1 VPQQLKTRMIFPAL
15 GLLVAAML
23 WAAPSASAVG
33 PFTMTISSTA
43 GDNNVTCAI
52 EGCLPTADGATLSL
66 ATLESNLSAG
76 NLTVGDGGQITIASS
91 SIDGANTDNNN
102 LTFNG
107 PVSLGGDTDI
117 TNSGLVTFSSTVD
130 GSGPGQNLTMNAD
143 TVFDA
148 AVGSLT
154 ELGSLTVPGPATATL
169 GGNVSITGAQS
180 YGGAVNLASSD
191 VTLTTGGS
199 LTFDSTVNGP
209 HNLTLSA
216 GGTVSLDGD
225 VGNSQSLASLVI
237 PTAAAIDVAGT
248 IGTSGTQE
256 YEAPVSLTG
265 AATFGSATGDITFDS
280 TIDGAQDLSVST
292 QATSSFEGAI
302 GGTTPLTSIVVPAA
316 PGSIDLNGNVTTTGS
331 QQYGHL
337 TLGANVTFSSG
348 STVQFNQPVSGDQ
361 LTIAGGGIATL
372 PPVSDSY
379 SGTRVTGGST
389 LSFQPGSLTGTGDI
403 TLDDG
408 TLEWSAFNGTNTDD
422 VSSQLQIGTGGG
434 TLDTNNNDVTF
445 THTVDGTGALT
456 KTGQGTLE
464 LNASTGSSYN
474 NQFVVDGGTLEV
486 NSSAT
491 VSTPVI
497 VNSGGELECQDGTIT
512 GTVTNQG
519 GTTYGAPG
527 QPTSVTATTAFRSA
541 YVSFTPGPDNCNPVS
556 YSATSGT
563 LTWGPVASGPIT
575 ATGLAGAQPYAFT
588 VTATNA
594 LGSSTSAASNTITP
608 TPFMP
613 TAAIAAPVNNAT
625 YTQGQVVYSSYSC
638 QEGSGGTG
646 IATCSGPVASGVALD
661 THSLGLHTFA
671 VTATSSDGDTGTATA
686 TYTVVASKSST
697 TKPPNKFTIRQ
708 LKGHPSGSIDVT
720 LASLVGAGTVKVAEH
735 PAGLRA
741 FSADKTA
748 SSKATLKLTLA
759 PSKQLKTWLK
769 RHHSKLN
776 VKVTVTYTPHGG
788 KARTVTKPV
797 KL

>member
-1 VPQQLKTRMIFPAL
+1 MIFPAL

-33 PFTMTISSTA
+33 PFTMTISST
-43 GDNNVTCAI
+43 GSDSNVNCAV
-52 EGCLPTADGATLSL
+52 EACLPTANGATLSL

-91 SIDGANTDNNN
+91 ISIDGANLGNF

-117 TNSGLVTFSSTVD
+117 TNTGLVTFSSTVD
-130 GSGPGQNLTMNAD
+130 GSGPGQDLDTNAD

-154 ELGSLTVPGPATATL
+154 ELGSLTVSGPATATL
-169 GGNVSITGAQS
+169 DGNVSTIGAQS
-180 YGGAVNLASSD
+180 YGGAVSLVSGDVNLTS
-191 VTLTTGGS
+191 TGGS

-225 VGNSQSLASLVI
+225 VGNSQSLASLAI

-280 TIDGAQDLSVST
+280 TIDGAQALAVST
-292 QATSSFEGAI
+292 QGTASFEAAI

-361 LTIAGGGIATL
+361 VTIAGGGIATL

-434 TLDTNNNDVTF
+434 TLDTNNSDVTF

-486 NSSAT
+486 TPNAT
-491 VSTPVI
+491 VSTPVL
-497 VNSGGELECQDGTIT
+497 VKSGGELECQDGTIT

-527 QPTSVTATTAFRSA
+527 QPTNVTATAAFRSA
-541 YVSFTPGPDNCNPVS
+541 YVGFTPGPDNCLPVS
-556 YSATSGT
+556 YTAASGG
-563 LTWGPVASGPIT
+563 LTWGPVSDIPNAPIT
-575 ATGLAGAQPYAFT
+575 ATGLVGGQPYAFT

-594 LGSSTSAASNTITP
+594 LGSSTSAASNTIAP
-608 TPFMP
+608 TPFVP

-646 IATCSGPVASGVALD
+646 IASCSGPVASGAALN
-661 THSLGLHTFA
+661 TSTLGLHSFA
-671 VTATSSDGDTGTATA
+671 VTATSADGDTGTATA
-686 TYTVVASKSST
+686 MYTVVASKSSP
-697 TKPPNKFTIRQ
+697 TKPNKFTIHQ
-708 LKGHPSGSIDVT
+708 LTGHPSGSIDVS
-720 LASLVGAGTVKVAEH
+720 LASLTGAGPVQITEH

-741 FSADKTA
+741 FVVRETA
-748 SSKATLKLTLA
+748 TAKSTLKFTLA
-759 PSKQLKTWLK
+759 PSKQLETWLK
-769 RHHSKLN
+769 HHRHGKLN
-776 VKVTVTYTPHGG
+776 VKITVTYTPHGG
-788 KARTVTKPV
+788 KARTVSKTI